1 MSFSPSFQDCLHY
14 LWKRKVQVMVWLSQI
29 SVLHM
34 KFDWENCYCKDLYET
49 VWTIT
54 TAPLHLLSVRI
65 IQKLVLISKPQLLHC
80 AHQVNC
86 NYLKTLCH
94 QMIIWSSYCW
104 LWLYC
109 GYKNGFLFFEP
120 WKKDHSSSTMK
131 YHFYSYFCNRYVP
144 IVKSVISAKDNKTKS
159 CQ

>member
-1 MSFSPSFQDCLHY
+1 
-14 LWKRKVQVMVWLSQI
+14 MVWLSQI

-34 KFDWENCYCKDLYET
+34 KFYWENCYCKDLYET
-49 VWTIT
+49 VWTKT

-94 QMIIWSSYCW
+94 QMIIWWSYCW
-104 LWLYC
+104 LWLFC

-120 WKKDHSSSTMK
+120 WKWIIHHQQWNITFIHIFATDTYPLSNLLFRPRTTRQNHVNKLLKHSL
-131 YHFYSYFCNRYVP
+131 
-144 IVKSVISAKDNKTKS
+144 INKHTKS
-159 CQ
+159 C